1 MAQNGKA
8 HENEIVV
15 NEQTQKSKELFCLNF
30 STEDE
35 LLEEFANLIIDIYLE
50 NELKHEKRKHPN
62 DP

>member
-15 NEQTQKSKELFCLNF
+15 NEQTQKSKEFFPLNF